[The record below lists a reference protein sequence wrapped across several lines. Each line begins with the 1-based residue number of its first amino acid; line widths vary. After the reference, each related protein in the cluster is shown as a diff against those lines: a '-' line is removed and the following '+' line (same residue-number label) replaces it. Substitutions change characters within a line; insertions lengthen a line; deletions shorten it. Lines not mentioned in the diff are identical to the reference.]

1 MRKFL
6 TSVGTLVAT
15 ASLLL
20 LPVSAHGQAGDGAG
34 ACPSA
39 ATEELT
45 HAGTFEPGNLCEFDF
60 GASVRHGSLDPTP
73 ANAAAG
79 AWSVTGSYDG
89 SGANGFARVGWQ
101 VRYEAGDT
109 VRFGASFLLT
119 DTLPCWAMLARWDNY
134 ALYGPGGDVGGI
146 ELEGGEF
153 RLVRTN
159 YDGSNYRRLSPS
171 VRVPLDRW
179 FSIEV
184 VQRLGTAGATSD
196 LYLDGEHVGGSTAA
210 NSRGRP
216 IRNIRFG
223 FVAVAAQC
231 TPASSFLMDDVF
243 AT

>member
-1 MRKFL
+1 MRKLL
-6 TSVGTLVAT
+6 TSVVVI
-15 ASLLL
+15 ASLAL
-20 LPVSAHGQAGDGAG
+20 LPMTAHGQTSDGAG
-34 ACPSA
+34 PCPNA

-45 HAGTFEPGNLCEFDF
+45 HAGTFEAGNLCEFDF
-60 GASVRHGSLDPTP
+60 GASVRHGSLEPTS

-79 AWSVTGSYDG
+79 TWSVAGSYDG

-134 ALYGPGGDVGGI
+134 ALYGPDGDVGGV
-146 ELEGGEF
+146 EFEGGEL
-153 RLVRTN
+153 RLVRMN

-171 VRVPLDRW
+171 VPAPLDRW

-196 LYLDGEHVGGSTAA
+196 LYLDGEHIGGSSAA
-210 NSRGRP
+210 NSRGQP